1 MPAPRAVRAPPT
13 AGARLEERPPPGA
26 GREERCRVGWCGT
39 GQAQGGERRGG
50 FPAPLPFLP
59 PGARRGGG
67 CRRGP
72 PGSRGNA
79 GRGGAGGRAAAMGSW
94 AAATWRLG
102 GCSGRGGLRGVPRRR
117 GSSRP
122 GGGDRAATLSDLL
135 QSSVGGEEPDA
146 AAARRERRSPREGT
160 VLLFPGQGS
169 QLVGMGRG
177 LLQYP
182 GVRDMY
188 RLAEK
193 VLGYDL
199 LSLCLEGPQD
209 ELDRTRHC
217 QPAVFVASL
226 AAVEKLNHQRPEVV
240 ASCVAAAG
248 YSVGEF
254 AALVFAG
261 AMGFAEALY
270 AVKVRAEAMQKASEA
285 VPSGMLSVIG
295 RREANYKFACLEARK
310 HCESLGIENPVC
322 EISNYLFPDSRVIAG
337 HLQALE
343 FLQENAR
350 KYYFTR
356 TKMLPVSGAFHT
368 RLMEPAVEPLA
379 EVLNSIEIEKPLVC
393 VYSNVDGKKYM
404 HSKHIRKLLVKQ
416 VVSPVLW
423 EQTMHAVYER
433 QQGTEFPYTYEVGP
447 GKQLGAVLKK
457 CNLKAWKQ
465 YNHVDAL
472 EDEEA
477 AKT

>member
-1 MPAPRAVRAPPT
+1 M
-13 AGARLEERPPPGA
+13 
-26 GREERCRVGWCGT
+26 
-39 GQAQGGERRGG
+39 
-50 FPAPLPFLP
+50 
-59 PGARRGGG
+59 
-67 CRRGP
+67 
-72 PGSRGNA
+72 
-79 GRGGAGGRAAAMGSW
+79 GGRAVW
-94 AAATWRLG
+94 APWRLA
-102 GCSGRGGLRGVPRRR
+102 GCSGRGGLRGAAGRRL
-117 GSSRP
+117 SSRGP
-122 GGGDRAATLSDLL
+122 GDGATLSDLL
-135 QSSVGGEEPDA
+135 QSSVEPGEAEGAP
-146 AAARRERRSPREGT
+146 AAARRERRCPREGT

-169 QLVGMGRG
+169 QCVGMCRG
-177 LLQYP
+177 LLGYP
-182 GVRDMY
+182 GVRDMF

-199 LSLCLEGPQD
+199 LALCLEGPRD
-209 ELDRTRHC
+209 ALDRTQHC

-240 ASCVAAAG
+240 ERCVAAAG

-261 AMGFAEALY
+261 ALGFAEALY
-270 AVKVRAEAMQKASEA
+270 AVKVRAEAMQKAAEA
-285 VPSGMLSVIG
+285 VPSGMLSVMG
-295 RREANYKFACLEARK
+295 RPEANYKFACLEARK

-322 EISNYLFPDSRVIAG
+322 TVSNYLFPDSRVIAG
-337 HLQALE
+337 HIQALE
-343 FLQENAR
+343 YLQQNAR

-379 EVLNSIEIEKPLVC
+379 EVLKSIEIQKPLLC
-393 VYSNVDGKKYM
+393 VYSNVDGQKYM

-423 EQTMHAVYER
+423 EQTMHSVYQR
-433 QQGTEFPYTYEVGP
+433 KQGTEFPYTYEVGP
-447 GKQLGAVLKK
+447 GNQLGAILRK

-465 YNHVDAL
+465 YKHVDAL

-477 AKT
+477 AET

>member
-1 MPAPRAVRAPPT
+1 
-13 AGARLEERPPPGA
+13 
-26 GREERCRVGWCGT
+26 
-39 GQAQGGERRGG
+39 
-50 FPAPLPFLP
+50 
-59 PGARRGGG
+59 
-67 CRRGP
+67 
-72 PGSRGNA
+72 
-79 GRGGAGGRAAAMGSW
+79 MGSW

-226 AAVEKLNHQRPEVV
+226 AAVEKLNHQRPEVRERRGEDGGGARPGPVVGRPGPGPGGPRVAVGRGAVPGAPRGSRLMCGLGSVSVQVV

>member
-1 MPAPRAVRAPPT
+1 
-13 AGARLEERPPPGA
+13 
-26 GREERCRVGWCGT
+26 
-39 GQAQGGERRGG
+39 
-50 FPAPLPFLP
+50 
-59 PGARRGGG
+59 
-67 CRRGP
+67 
-72 PGSRGNA
+72 
-79 GRGGAGGRAAAMGSW
+79 
-94 AAATWRLG
+94 
-102 GCSGRGGLRGVPRRR
+102 
-117 GSSRP
+117 
-122 GGGDRAATLSDLL
+122 
-135 QSSVGGEEPDA
+135 
-146 AAARRERRSPREGT
+146 
-160 VLLFPGQGS
+160 
-169 QLVGMGRG
+169 
-177 LLQYP
+177 
-182 GVRDMY
+182 
-188 RLAEK
+188 AEK

-199 LSLCLEGPQD
+199 LSLCLEGPRD
-209 ELDRTRHC
+209 ALDRTQHC

-226 AAVEKLNHQRPEVV
+226 AAVEKLNHLQPEVRGRGGPGRGSGGG
-240 ASCVAAAG
+240 ASGLLRGAAEVPLGSVSPQVVERCVAAAG

-261 AMGFAEALY
+261 ALGFAEALY

-285 VPSGMLSVIG
+285 VPSGMLSVVG

-322 EISNYLFPDSRVIAG
+322 TVSNYLFPDSRVIAG

-350 KYYFTR
+350 KYYFKR

-379 EVLNSIEIEKPLVC
+379 EVLKSIEIQKPLLC

-404 HSKHIRKLLVKQ
+404 HSKHIQKLLVKQ

-423 EQTMHAVYER
+423 EQTMHSVYER
-433 QQGTEFPYTYEVGP
+433 KQGTEFPYTYEVGP
-447 GKQLGAVLKK
+447 GNQLGAILKQ

-465 YNHVDAL
+465 YKHIDAL

-477 AKT
+477 VEI